1 MKFRSILAIAALA
14 VFSFTACEET
24 ENLGEA
30 KVSVSPAEVT
40 FDATGEKSEVVALT
54 ATRDWHIENKPDW
67 VVVNP
72 STGKASAGDQ
82 AVTISVD
89 PNKKTDTNSGFD
101 REDDIIFTIGLAKAS
116 LHVKQA
122 GEAGEYKVEQ
132 ITCAEFIQR
141 ADSLTEYRLVGKVT
155 SSVNTTYCSFDM
167 NDGTATVVVWTV
179 NNKDEWKDKVK
190 QGGTVTVRGKYTLYT
205 DKNGNQKHEMID
217 AYIEDFVAGQE
228 EDPTKVEQ
236 ITCAEFIQKA
246 DPNTTYRLVGKVTS
260 SVNATYCSFD
270 MNDGTAT
277 VVVWTVNNK
286 DEWKD
291 KVKKDGTVTVRGKY
305 LKYEKDGNV
314 KHEMIDA
321 YIEKFEEGSVTPD
334 DPTKVEQITCAEFI
348 EKADPNTTYRLVG
361 KVTSSVNATY
371 CSFDMN
377 DGTATVVVWTVNNKD
392 EWKDKVKK
400 DGTVTVRGKYLK
412 YESNGNVKH
421 EMVDAYIEKFEEGQS
436 GGPDEPELDP
446 KGTGTLEDP
455 FNVDGVIKYV
465 SALAAD
471 TASEDEFYVKGKIST
486 VTQNYT
492 YNVTN
497 GNTWGNARFN
507 ISDSGEAKNEF
518 ICYNCFYFGGEKFVE
533 GQTDIKVGDEVI
545 VVGNVVN
552 YKGNTPEFASGK
564 NHLYSLNGATSS
576 ETKPTFGVEKT
587 EITVGAA
594 ATSATIKVTGNVA
607 WTASSSDATVN
618 PASGQGA
625 GEITVTFAA
634 NTDTENAKTYT
645 VVVSTTDDV
654 ATKSY
659 TVTITQSKA
668 SAAGDPVV
676 VEVNFAT
683 LPSADFPSGSA
694 NGKTSGTYTF
704 DGYEFSF
711 NATTKFYW
719 NTDGYVLFGKKDSY
733 ILLPSVQGKSLTSIS
748 FKTGKGASTSVMVG
762 VSNAD
767 GSSVVKAAEK
777 LEKQNTDY
785 TWEIAGT
792 VGAQYRIV
800 VTSAHN
806 AQFQNLVLK
815 YE

>member
-54 ATRDWHIENKPDW
+54 ATRDWHIDNKPDW

-72 STGKASAGDQ
+72 STSKASAGDQ

-89 PNKKTDTNSGFD
+89 PNKGND
-101 REDDIIFTIGLAKAS
+101 REDDVIFTIGLAKAS

-122 GEAGEYKVEQ
+122 GEAGELKKGSGTLEDPYSVAGVIEYVQ
-132 ITCAEFIQR
+132 SLGADVQSAE
-141 ADSLTEYRLVGKVT
+141 AVY
-155 SSVNTTYCSFDM
+155 
-167 NDGTATVVVWTV
+167 
-179 NNKDEWKDKVK
+179 
-190 QGGTVTVRGKYTLYT
+190 VRGKVSTVTQNYTYNVS
-205 DKNGNQKHEMID
+205 NGNNYGNARFNISDNGEASDEFICYNCYYMGSKQK
-217 AYIEDFVAGQE
+217 FVAGQTDIE
-228 EDPTKVEQ
+228 IGDDVIVCGNVVNYKGNTP
-236 ITCAEFIQKA
+236 EFVSGNNFLYSL
-246 DPNTTYRLVGKVTS
+246 DGVT
-260 SVNATYCSFD
+260 
-270 MNDGTAT
+270 GTA
-277 VVVWTVNNK
+277 
-286 DEWKD
+286 
-291 KVKKDGTVTVRGKY
+291 
-305 LKYEKDGNV
+305 
-314 KHEMIDA
+314 
-321 YIEKFEEGSVTPD
+321 VTPD
-334 DPTKVEQITCAEFI
+334 
-348 EKADPNTTYRLVG
+348 
-361 KVTSSVNATY
+361 
-371 CSFDMN
+371 
-377 DGTATVVVWTVNNKD
+377 
-392 EWKDKVKK
+392 
-400 DGTVTVRGKYLK
+400 
-412 YESNGNVKH
+412 
-421 EMVDAYIEKFEEGQS
+421 
-436 GGPDEPELDP
+436 EPLDP
-446 KGTGTLEDP
+446 KGSGTKEDP
-455 FNVDGVIKYV
+455 FNVDGVIAYV
-465 SALAAD
+465 KTLAAD
-471 TASEDEFYVKGKIST
+471 VQSTEQFYVKGKIST